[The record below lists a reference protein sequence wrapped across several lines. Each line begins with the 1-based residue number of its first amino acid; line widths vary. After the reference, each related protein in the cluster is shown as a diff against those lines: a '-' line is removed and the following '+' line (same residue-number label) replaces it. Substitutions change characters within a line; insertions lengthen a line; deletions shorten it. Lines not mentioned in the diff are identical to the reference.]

1 MTMPLP
7 IVPEQYPGG
16 WQRMLYAEPQTPPYR
31 VTDTTTQVVWLQGHQ
46 WHADLRIPTD
56 APNFSGIQSLEE
68 CSRSQLEWLASL
80 TAFAGLTQI
89 EDGVCTW
96 HRFQDLC
103 PSLEKDVGLLRW
115 LNDHTIEEQ
124 HPVGHYVEHWQ
135 RFTAPH
141 AKETIRIDALGRLRW
156 LALGDHAIAITPRQ
170 SAATPQHPFTLPSH
184 ANTDDLRW
192 RASLC
197 FDYCQRHH
205 EGWRIEL
212 STQPWRQGRFINETR
227 HSSANSATIPL

>member
-1 MTMPLP
+1 MTMTMPLP

-16 WQRMLYAEPQTPPYR
+16 WQRMLYAEPHTPPYR

-46 WHADLRIPTD
+46 WHADLRIPAD
-56 APNFSGIQSLEE
+56 APDFSGIQSLEE

-89 EDGVCTW
+89 EDGICTW

-156 LALGDHAIAITPRQ
+156 LAP
-170 SAATPQHPFTLPSH
+170 LPSTRSPCPAMPTPTTFAGAPVSVSTT
-184 ANTDDLRW
+184 ANATMK
-192 RASLC
+192 AGESSC
-197 FDYCQRHH
+197 
-205 EGWRIEL
+205 
-212 STQPWRQGRFINETR
+212 R
-227 HSSANSATIPL
+227 HSPGDRGAF

>member
-16 WQRMLYAEPQTPPYR
+16 WQRMLYAEPHTPPYR

-56 APNFSGIQSLEE
+56 APNFSSIQSLEE

-141 AKETIRIDALGRLRW
+141 AKETTRIDALGRLRW

-170 SAATPQHPFTLPSH
+170 SAATLQQPFILPSH
-184 ANTDDLRW
+184 ATTDDLRW
-192 RASLC
+192 RVSLC
-197 FDYCQRHH
+197 FDYCQRHQ

-227 HSSANSATIPL
+227 HSSANAATIPL

>member
-16 WQRMLYAEPQTPPYR
+16 WQRMLYAEPHTPPYR

-46 WHADLRIPTD
+46 WHADLRISAD
-56 APNFSGIQSLEE
+56 APDFSGIQSLEE

-80 TAFAGLTQI
+80 TAFTGLTQI
-89 EDGVCTW
+89 EDGICTW

-103 PSLEKDVGLLRW
+103 PSLEKDIGLLRW

-141 AKETIRIDALGRLRW
+141 AKETTRIDALGRLRW

-170 SAATPQHPFTLPSH
+170 SAATLQQPFILPSH
-184 ANTDDLRW
+184 ATTDDLRW
-192 RASLC
+192 RVSLC
-197 FDYCQRHH
+197 FDYCQRHQ

-212 STQPWRQGRFINETR
+212 STQPWRQGRFLNRTR
-227 HSSANSATIPL
+227 YSSANAATMPL